1 MRALCPFTMVIEDL
15 GTLRV
20 LLSMTITA
28 SFASPSTG
36 GAFVY
41 TFKPWLVE
49 TTLDWELLGMTLR
62 SKAYFLIL
70 AKTRLRLLFA
80 GRSPGNRAIK
90 ASQTR
95 TESR

>member
-1 MRALCPFTMVIEDL
+1 MTFKRALRPFTMVIEDL
-15 GTLRV
+15 GTLRA
-20 LLSMTITA
+20 LLRMAITA

-41 TFKPWLVE
+41 TFKPSLDG

-62 SKAYFLIL
+62 NNAYFLIL

-80 GRSPGNRAIK
+80 GRSPGSSK
-90 ASQTR
+90 PSGGLD
-95 TESR
+95 S